1 MAMICFGSFWLVVM
15 PQLRGPQMYPAGLRG
30 GFCPPSYRQQVSEQI
45 FPACSPCLFLW
56 FKLLIRFFFFSICS
70 DLERGQGQPYVWWE
84 HCGGVLEV
92 MGGVGMSSCGSF
104 PVLWTFR

>member
-15 PQLRGPQMYPAGLRG
+15 PQLRGPQMYPTGLRG

-56 FKLLIRFFFFSICS
+56 FKLLIRFFFSPYAVTW
-70 DLERGQGQPYVWWE
+70 RGDRANPMS
-84 HCGGVLEV
+84 GGSTVE
-92 MGGVGMSSCGSF
+92 GC
-104 PVLWTFR
+104 WR